1 MAKERID
8 FLDLIGG
15 DPDFENELL
24 DDDSEELEDAD
35 PAEDDGTVEP
45 SLAALERPPSQSSPG
60 RDRVGDQ
67 TDWAADN
74 RDDREDEHDG
84 AEPDEDDEP
93 SLGWTDHETIFG
105 NYAGT
110 FGVDNE
116 VDDYEGRV
124 A

>member
-1 MAKERID
+1 MAKELID

-15 DPDFENELL
+15 DPDFKNELL

-35 PAEDDGTVEP
+35 PAEP
-45 SLAALERPPSQSSPG
+45 SLAALERHPSYYIPG
-60 RDRVGDQ
+60 RDRVGDR
-67 TDWAADN
+67 TDWAAGN